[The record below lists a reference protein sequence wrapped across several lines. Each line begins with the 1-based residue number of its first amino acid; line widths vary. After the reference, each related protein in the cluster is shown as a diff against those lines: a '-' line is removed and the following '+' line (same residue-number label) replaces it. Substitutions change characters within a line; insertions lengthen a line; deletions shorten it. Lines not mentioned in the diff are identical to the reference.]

1 MTGYIADRAKKVYA
15 IDTDSSMIDIASE
28 ELADFKNID
37 WINSDV
43 LAVDLC
49 ELLPK
54 GKKVKLIGNLPYNI
68 SSQIIFWM
76 IDNRERISSAVIMLQ
91 KEVAQRICAKPGKK
105 DYGILSVISQSFAAC
120 KKLFDVPRGN
130 FIPPPE
136 VTSTVIMMD
145 FENSN
150 YKIDDEDHFKKVIK
164 AAFGKRRK
172 TIRNS
177 LLGAKFKTEVVD
189 ASLSSSGIN
198 PKRRAE
204 TLSVEEY
211 IELAGVL

>member
-1 MTGYIADRAKKVYA
+1 MEYLEWVFALLQRSGVADIFQDDEMYADRKRCVE
-15 IDTDSSMIDIASE
+15 IFE
-28 ELADFKNID
+28 ELKKRKYDLIWKN
-37 WINSDV
+37 
-43 LAVDLC
+43 A
-49 ELLPK
+49 
-54 GKKVKLIGNLPYNI
+54 NLPAWKMDYDLIKLMKESGCYQITI
-68 SSQIIFWM
+68 SPESGSDRVLKEIIH
-76 IDNRERISSAVIMLQ
+76 
-91 KEVAQRICAKPGKK
+91 KPGKK